1 MYKNTILAALAANPN
16 TKFRE
21 ALYKRL
27 DAVDAGGNSDLRR
40 AYKRV
45 YCILTITHKIMLEHP
60 TWRFYEG
67 LPTSSLD
74 YSTKVIIHDADDVY
88 LGEVWV
94 DYDGYHVKNHRT
106 AAQAPTKGYRSASTM
121 DKAVT
126 LALKNFG
133 PATHKELAQAAFD
146 KAYESIRYRC
156 ERMSLRAENA
166 ADSLQRSM
174 LEFCR
179 DPEIFKLFV
188 ERAKTIPTWGSVLND
203 YTKYSAMLTT
213 AQCIKDALCCGTA
226 TLILRV
232 ENEYVVRRLDAV
244 SVYNDTSLP
253 VEYREQLGMLKLSNV
268 DKYLEG
274 IGVRVAEDVFVLGE
288 KQNGEATNE

>member
-1 MYKNTILAALAANPN
+1 MYKNTMLAALAANPN
-16 TKFRE
+16 VSFRVE
-21 ALYKRL
+21 VYAQL
-27 DAVDAGGNSDLRR
+27 DRVDAQGDFELRR
-40 AYKRV
+40 GYKHAFD
-45 YCILTITHKIMLEHP
+45 ILKITHKLMLERP
-60 TWRFYEG
+60 TWKFYESF
-67 LPTSSLD
+67 PKSEIYHATNI
-74 YSTKVIIHDADDVY
+74 TVRDANDAH

-106 AAQAPTKGYRSASTM
+106 AAQAKTKGHRSASTV

-133 PATHKELAQAAFD
+133 HATHKELAKAAYD
-146 KAYESIRYRC
+146 KAYKSVCRK
-156 ERMSLRAENA
+156 LENLGVYEDNA
-166 ADSLQRSM
+166 SDLLKRRM

-179 DPEIFKLFV
+179 DPEIFKLFA
-188 ERAKTIPTWGSVLND
+188 ERAKTIPTWDSALND
-203 YTKYSAMLTT
+203 YAKYSAMLTT
-213 AQCIKDALCCGTA
+213 TGGIKRDLDRGTA

-232 ENEYVVRRLDAV
+232 ENEYIVRRLDAV

-288 KQNGEATNE
+288 KKNGEATNE

>member
-1 MYKNTILAALAANPN
+1 MYKDKMLAALAANPN

-21 ALYKRL
+21 ALYERL
-27 DAVDAGGNSDLRR
+27 DAVEAGDNSDLRR
-40 AYKRV
+40 AYRRV
-45 YCILTITHKIMLEHP
+45 YRILTITHKLMLERP
-60 TWRFYEG
+60 TWKFHEG
-67 LPTSSLD
+67 LPTSSFD

-88 LGEVWV
+88 LGEAWA
-94 DYDGYHVKNHRT
+94 DHDGYHIKNHRT
-106 AAQAPTKGYRSASTM
+106 AAQAPTKGYRSVRDM

-126 LALKNFG
+126 LIRKNFG
-133 PATHKELAQAAFD
+133 HATHKELAQAAFD

-166 ADSLQRSM
+166 ADNLQRSM

-179 DPEIFKLFV
+179 DPEIFKMFV
-188 ERAKTIPTWGSVLND
+188 ERAKTIPTWDSVLND
-203 YTKYSAMLTT
+203 YTKYSAMLVT
-213 AQCIKDALCCGTA
+213 AGELKRELDRGTA

-288 KQNGEATNE
+288 KKNGEATNE